1 MRNRKARIQ
10 RILCTLVFLLALPS
24 FLFSQGYTWMGA
36 SLEGLF
42 RNAPWKIGK
51 LRGYRA
57 FYINNAGYDSDIY
70 YGMYEETYPDF
81 TFSTGPS
88 FQWFVPLRKTII
100 LDTTQSVQ
108 GLFYFKNKDERALNL
123 RLNGQFH
130 FVFKKFYGQAG
141 LSYSNVRY
149 RFTPEIT
156 MNLRYEEIGWHG
168 TFLWQFSRSGSVAWR
183 LRISDLNHGHAQF
196 GETFLDEVLDRKE
209 SFADMILY
217 FQPTTKYR
225 FYLDGQ
231 VGEYNFK
238 YFESKIRNSYSY
250 ALYGGLMFLPAPS
263 TGRATLQGGFNIG
276 YKYLDPKSP
285 QFNDASDI
293 VGNGQITLDLRPSI
307 TIRAFYSRDFNV
319 SIYSSL
325 LHYLN
330 TAYGGGFTFHI
341 RNRVDFGNQITL
353 STSNYPLATEPE
365 ENDRR
370 LKFTAV
376 MANLGIRI
384 AREVYFSLNGMIARR
399 TIYPEGLKF
408 SRHVIGFSLTY
419 GSLPGEMG
427 LPIAS
432 TL

>member
-1 MRNRKARIQ
+1 MA
-10 RILCTLVFLLALPS
+10 LLFALPC

-36 SLEGLF
+36 NLEGFF

-70 YGMYEETYPDF
+70 YGIYDETHPDF
-81 TFSTGPS
+81 TFSTGPA
-88 FQWFVPLRKTII
+88 FQWFVPLRKQII
-100 LDTTQSVQ
+100 FDTTQSFQ
-108 GLFYFKNKDERALNL
+108 GLFFFRNKNERALNL
-123 RLNGQFH
+123 RLNGQVH

-156 MNLRYEEIGWHG
+156 MNLRSEEIGWHG
-168 TFLWQFSRSGSVAWR
+168 VFLWQFSRSGSVAWR
-183 LRISDLNHGHAQF
+183 LRTSDLNYGHVRVGQ
-196 GETFLDEVLDRKE
+196 TFLDEVLDRKE
-209 SFADMILY
+209 SSADMILY
-217 FQPTTKYR
+217 FQPATKYR
-225 FYLDGQ
+225 FYVDGQ
-231 VGEYNFK
+231 VGKYNFT
-238 YFESKIRNSYSY
+238 YYASKIRNSYSY

-263 TGRATLQGGFNIG
+263 SGRATVQGGFNIG
-276 YKYLDPKSP
+276 YKYLNPKSP

-293 VGNGQITLDLRPSI
+293 VGDGQVTLDLRPFL
-307 TIRAFYSRDFNV
+307 TIRTFYSRDFNV
-319 SIYSSL
+319 SIYSNL

-341 RNRVDFGNQITL
+341 KNRVDLGNQITR
-353 STSNYPLATEPE
+353 SSSNYPLATGPE
-365 ENDRR
+365 ENNLRF
-370 LKFTAV
+370 KFTAI

-384 AREVYFSLNGMIARR
+384 KRELYFNIMGMIARR
-399 TIYPEGLKF
+399 TIYPEGLNF
-408 SRHVIGFSLTY
+408 SRHFIGFTLTY
-419 GSLPGEMG
+419 GSLPGEMA